1 MCCDLYIDNWKK
13 YMDETNP
20 GWNEPYMDDDSVYFD
35 DEDIALLDNETDDY
49 YGD

>member
-13 YMDETNP
+13 YMDEKNP
-20 GWNEPYMDDDSVYFD
+20 GWNEPYMDDDSLYFD
-35 DEDIALLDNETDDY
+35 DDDIALLDNETDDY

>member
-20 GWNEPYMDDDSVYFD
+20 GWNEPYIDDSLYFD

>member
-20 GWNEPYMDDDSVYFD
+20 GWNNSYMDNDSLYFE
-35 DEDIALLDNETDDY
+35 DEDLDLLDNGTDDY

>member
-20 GWNEPYMDDDSVYFD
+20 GWNEPYMNNEDLCFD
-35 DEDIALLDNETDDY
+35 DEDIIFLDDEIDDC

>member
-13 YMDETNP
+13 YMDEINP
-20 GWNEPYMDDDSVYFD
+20 GWNKPYMDDDSLYFD
-35 DEDIALLDNETDDY
+35 DEDIALLDNEMDDY